1 MPAPK
6 SPSRAIPKADY
17 QALASVSS
25 DWSAQAQRIVGLAE
39 KLSASRQVTAIMS
52 YSQRPE
58 LEDAYDSF
66 RSVCA
71 ESGYDCQRIHE
82 LNTLGRIVPQI
93 LERIEHSAFVIA
105 DLTELKSNVFFELG
119 YAEGMKKPVVVTAMA
134 GTQLPFDVKDVP
146 TIFWDGQRQLK
157 DDLRAKIESLSAHG

>member
-1 MPAPK
+1 MGERQPPLETEEK
-6 SPSRAIPKADY
+6 
-17 QALASVSS
+17 
-25 DWSAQAQRIVGLAE
+25 AQRVVALAE
-39 KLSASRQVTAIMS
+39 KLAVSRQVTAIMS

-71 ESGYDCQRIHE
+71 ELGYDCQRVQDT
-82 LNTLGRIVPQI
+82 NTLGRILPHIV
-93 LERIEHSAFVIA
+93 ERIEHSAFVIA

-146 TIFWDGQRQLK
+146 TIFWDGQRKLR
-157 DDLRAKIESLSAHG
+157 DELRAKIGLIGAPA